1 MEGIISFISTT
12 AVRPASP
19 EELTKRIE
27 LTPWDLHVLLLG
39 PITRGI
45 LFLKPTP
52 GPEENGLQTMTA
64 IVDHLNT
71 SLSRTLDFFYPLDG
85 CLGTTVTMT
94 SIILSFRLF
103 CYLLLD
109 IINWG
114 RSLTWNQ
121 IMAWVTSLL
130 IDVMNT
136 HRLGTWWSPFSHV
149 LIISE
154 FLWVEGTLGRVRAR
168 SRSYYIAWWL
178 KGICLDVL
186 LSKFR

>member
-1 MEGIISFISTT
+1 MWLSFEVCGRENKMEGIISFISTT
-12 AVRPASP
+12 TVRPASP
-19 EELTKRIE
+19 EESTKRIE

-39 PITRGI
+39 PITRGL

-136 HRLGTWWSPFSHV
+136 HRLGTWWSSFSHV

-154 FLWVEGTLGRVRAR
+154 FLWVDVCVQDQDLTTL
-168 SRSYYIAWWL
+168 
-178 KGICLDVL
+178 LDD
-186 LSKFR
+186 